1 MKKRSPNEE
10 EKGKEISGSKSIS
23 MKKKKPKNWKRGFS
37 LEASAN
43 ANSKRNYYNPALIKK
58 NQELYKNAKYIS
70 KFKKS
75 MKEQGL
81 SSATSHREV
90 GYLI

>member
-1 MKKRSPNEE
+1 MRKRSPNEE
-10 EKGKEISGSKSIS
+10 EKGKEITGSKSIS
-23 MKKKKPKNWKRGFS
+23 MKKKPKNWKRGFS
-37 LEASAN
+37 LEASAD

-58 NQELYKNAKYIS
+58 NQEFYKNAKYIS

-90 GYLI
+90 CYLI